1 MIKYSGY
8 LINTEPD
15 YKEMIKNGEEITD
28 LWCSVYDENDEQMEH
43 CLGEFN
49 MMLGYE
55 FSESTAESIEQ
66 GLYQIINDDYPAFE
80 LERRN
85 KELMRTQELLDRA
98 INFMKTTFG
107 EEDLAGIL
115 EKELGMTKDEIEIAF
130 AAQEQSEEIKML

>member
-15 YKEMIKNGEEITD
+15 YKEMIKKGEEITD

-43 CLGEFN
+43 CLGEFI

-55 FSESTAESIEQ
+55 FPESTVESIEQ
-66 GLYQIINDDYPAFE
+66 GLYQVINDDYPAFE

-85 KELMRTQELLDRA
+85 KELMRTEELFHRA
-98 INFMKTTFG
+98 TNFMKTTLG
-107 EEDLAGIL
+107 EEGLEGIL
-115 EKELGMTKDEIEIAF
+115 EKELGMTEDEIENALS
-130 AAQEQSEEIKML
+130 APEQNEEIKML

>member
-15 YKEMIKNGEEITD
+15 YKEMISKGEGVTD

-49 MMLGYE
+49 MMCGYE
-55 FSESTAESIEQ
+55 FMEETAESIEQ
-66 GLYQIINDDYPAFE
+66 GIYQIINDDYASFE

-85 KELMRTQELLDRA
+85 KELMRTQELFHRA
-98 INFMKTTFG
+98 INFMKTTLG
-107 EEDLAGIL
+107 EERLEGIL
-115 EKELGMTKDEIEIAF
+115 EKELGMTEDEIENALS
-130 AAQEQSEEIKML
+130 APEQNEEIKML

>member
-15 YKEMIKNGEEITD
+15 YKEMIKKGEEITD

-55 FSESTAESIEQ
+55 FPESTVESIEQ
-66 GLYQIINDDYPAFE
+66 GLYQVINDDYPAFE

-85 KELMRTQELLDRA
+85 KELMRTEELFHRA
-98 INFMKTTFG
+98 INFMKTTLG
-107 EEDLAGIL
+107 EEGLEGIL
-115 EKELGMTKDEIEIAF
+115 EKELGMTEDEIENALS
-130 AAQEQSEEIKML
+130 APEQNEEIKML

>member
-15 YKEMIKNGEEITD
+15 YKEIIKKGEEITD

-66 GLYQIINDDYPAFE
+66 GLYQVINDDYPAFE

-85 KELMRTQELLDRA
+85 KELMRTEELLHRA
-98 INFMKTTFG
+98 INFMKTTLG
-107 EEDLAGIL
+107 EEGLEGVL
-115 EKELGMTKDEIEIAF
+115 EKELGMTEDEIENALSE
-130 AAQEQSEEIKML
+130 QEQNEEIKML